1 MDSEAAITW
10 PQIIGLIVAGIF
22 ALFTALVAVASW
34 RISSYHKPT
43 TDDDETS
50 LDDELEDDNH
60 YE

>member
-10 PQIIGLIVAGIF
+10 PQIIGLVVAGIF

-34 RISSYHKPT
+34 RISSNKQI
-43 TDDDETS
+43 DDDETS